1 MDGDLSLLNQ
11 RATFI
16 FEMGIMRLF
25 RIALSFLVLISYSH
39 GSYASSLSG
48 NAQELFT
55 ESMTWLDTFYDSEA
69 GYLYDLSAQTALD
82 HETRSSA
89 WYALGLLARN
99 EGDDV
104 QQAEKIVNNIIYGQ
118 FKNESQQW

>member
-1 MDGDLSLLNQ
+1 
-11 RATFI
+11 
-16 FEMGIMRLF
+16 MRLF
-25 RIALSFLVLISYSH
+25 RIALSSLALTSYSH
-39 GSYASSLSG
+39 GSYASSLSS

-99 EGDDV
+99 EGNDV
-104 QQAEKIVNNIIYGQ
+104 QEAEKIVNNIIYGQ

>member
-1 MDGDLSLLNQ
+1 MN
-11 RATFI
+11 
-16 FEMGIMRLF
+16 IMRLCRVAF
-25 RIALSFLVLISYSH
+25 SFLVVISYSH
-39 GSYASSLSG
+39 GSYVSSLSSS
-48 NAQELFT
+48 AQELFT
-55 ESMTWLDTFYDSEA
+55 ESMSWLDTFYDSEA

-89 WYALGLLARN
+89 WYALGLLARSEN
-99 EGDDV
+99 DDA

>member
-1 MDGDLSLLNQ
+1 MSQ
-11 RATFI
+11 SATVI
-16 FEMGIMRLF
+16 FKTGIMRLF
-25 RIALSFLVLISYSH
+25 RVAFSFFVLISYSN
-39 GSYASSLSG
+39 GSYVSSLSS

-55 ESMTWLDTFYDSEA
+55 ESMAWLDTFYDSEA

-82 HETRSSA
+82 HGTRSSA

-99 EGDDV
+99 EDDDV
-104 QQAEKIVNNIIYGQ
+104 QQAEKIVNNIIFGQ